1 MLRILCVERSYLSPI
16 VNSMGLFYC
25 PEFGKGLLMCDLS
38 NAEVFNRWKQCNTSK
53 RLQAADYWYNF
64 MLVRAKYGDK
74 QAQGIVS
81 TMDRLK

>member
-1 MLRILCVERSYLSPI
+1 MSKIWQGIAMS
-16 VNSMGLFYC
+16 
-25 PEFGKGLLMCDLS
+25 DLS
-38 NAEVFNRWKQCNTSK
+38 NADIFNRWKQCKTSK